1 MFFFV
6 GREREKHENAG
17 KGEKVAGMKRRRETG
32 DGKPE
37 TGNGKRVERVAGLQ
51 GRKVG
56 NWMSVNG
63 CD

>member
-51 GRKVG
+51 GDRVAG
-56 NWMSVNG
+56 
-63 CD
+63 